1 MRIPRPLY
9 ALSVFCLL
17 SAVPLSQAQNQL
29 SLGELQSG
37 QLALNLSLTEQRQV
51 AQDTLNASLQ
61 YVAQGRDRRA
71 LQDEVNRKMAEA
83 LALLEGKPDI
93 EFTTGSYHVYIVQT
107 GRPASADVETPV
119 YRAQQSVEA
128 HSSDSTLLLELSG
141 QLQEAGLTLNGLHY
155 SLSREVHTKVQSEL
169 LQEVLQNLQ
178 GRAQQAADALG
189 KGKAELVEVSMDG
202 SPFAASP
209 RMYAR
214 ASMMSVAEAD
224 MAPPVAEPG
233 ETTVSVSISARA
245 VISP

>member
-9 ALSVFCLL
+9 ALSLLYLL
-17 SAVPLSQAQNQL
+17 SAAPLSQAQNQL

-83 LALLEGKPDI
+83 LALLEDSSGI
-93 EFTTGSYHVYIVQT
+93 EFTTGSYHVYIVQA
-107 GRPASADVETPV
+107 GRPGRADVETPV
-119 YRAQQSVEA
+119 YRAQQSVQA
-128 HSSDSTLLLELSG
+128 HSTDSTLLLELTG

-155 SLSREVHTKVQSEL
+155 SLSREAHSEVQSEL

-209 RMYAR
+209 RMYAQ
-214 ASMMSVAEAD
+214 ASVMRVTEAD